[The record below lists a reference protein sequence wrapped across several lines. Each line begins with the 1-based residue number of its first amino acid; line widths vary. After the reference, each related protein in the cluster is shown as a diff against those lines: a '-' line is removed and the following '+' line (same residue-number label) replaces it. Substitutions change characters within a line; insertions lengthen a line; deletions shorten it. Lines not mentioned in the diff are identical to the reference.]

1 MNYFIML
8 AAALLP
14 VAILLIYAYKKDPRP
29 EPTSLL
35 AKSFAYGVLI
45 CFPIVA
51 VEFGVSHIVNTLITD
66 TASLEYVLAE
76 AFLVAA
82 IPEECFKL
90 LALWL
95 ILRHNPYFDEHY
107 DGIMYAVCVGMGF
120 AALENTLYVMS
131 NPDNWHTVAISRALL
146 SVPGHYAFAVLMGY
160 FYSIHRFVRRSLRGR
175 VDILLV
181 PVIAHGCYDAL
192 ALAINIDPE
201 VSIICV
207 VILILLC
214 IKMHKACRIKITEL
228 INRDTDNMVS

>member
-14 VAILLIYAYKKDPRP
+14 IAILLIYAYRKDPRP

-51 VEFGVSHIVNTLITD
+51 VEFGVSHIVNILITD

-95 ILRHNPYFDEHY
+95 ILRHNPYFD
-107 DGIMYAVCVGMGF
+107 
-120 AALENTLYVMS
+120 NTMTASCMPCAWGWDSLHWKTHFMS
-131 NPDNWHTVAISRALL
+131 CPIPTTGTQWQ
-146 SVPGHYAFAVLMGY
+146 
-160 FYSIHRFVRRSLRGR
+160 
-175 VDILLV
+175 
-181 PVIAHGCYDAL
+181 
-192 ALAINIDPE
+192 
-201 VSIICV
+201 
-207 VILILLC
+207 
-214 IKMHKACRIKITEL
+214 
-228 INRDTDNMVS
+228 